1 MNRRVSKRLRRQAED
16 MTVGQDKKAAKTVYK
31 QLKKNHNAVSRFPND
46 HVSKPW

>member
-16 MTVGQDKKAAKTVYK
+16 MTIGQSKDKTKAAYK
-31 QLKKNHNAVSRFPND
+31 QLKKNFNAETRYPHD